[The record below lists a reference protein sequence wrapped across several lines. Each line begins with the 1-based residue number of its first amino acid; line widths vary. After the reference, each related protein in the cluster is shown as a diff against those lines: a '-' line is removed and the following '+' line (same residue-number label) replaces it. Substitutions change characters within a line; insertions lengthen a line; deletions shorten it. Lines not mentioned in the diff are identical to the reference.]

1 MVKSMSILR
10 FLLSKLLEICW
21 FFFIFEKE
29 YKNKMRSLNKL
40 AFIIIILFCHTVRA
54 QMSGV
59 YTIGGSTGSTNF
71 TSWAN
76 FATAFNN
83 NGVSGKTDV
92 YVMSDLSESNIVA
105 LNVPT
110 ANPTTSS
117 NTLTIHGNG
126 YSIIG
131 NGTTNY
137 YEIMTLNGVDWL
149 NIKGLKFKNTRSFN
163 SGICLRITNESTDLI
178 IDSCVFEF
186 SALTNS
192 QLPVGAYIAA
202 TPTNTSLTT
211 VSTTTP
217 SALRM
222 TIRNCRF
229 QTTGTGTPGPKYGI
243 ITTQLAGSNAN
254 AKPTEVSIVNNIFTN
269 FYSQAIY
276 SLNAMDDVYSGNNIS
291 RNDATSATI
300 LDTMVYVISVNSSYI
315 GKKQFEIKNNY
326 IHDLPYPG
334 YSTGSSNV
342 TNTLYGIYVNGSNV
356 YVSGKSTA
364 YHRFIVSNNLM
375 QRCNTKNYFAGINLL
390 STPYTRILKNKLFD
404 NSVQNGNKLI
414 YVTGAANSYVNE
426 NELRRN
432 TLSTNTAGH
441 CVGIYVLSVTDTL
454 MVNKNIIDSN
464 NSACKVHM
472 LNVTLCP
479 RVYMFGNIVTSNS
492 MVNNGAEF
500 ISIINSRI
508 NYIRFCSNIVS
519 NNQGGNNHFSLYFL
533 DNVAGTFDHVYQQNT
548 ILYAAKNNVTKHWSW
563 YLNTNH
569 SATLNG
575 NITVN
580 TGISTNY
587 LLETTAAT
595 AKVVMNGNLYYS
607 TLTGYSWKLV
617 ANTYS
622 TISTWQT
629 AVSSV
634 REITADPRFFSQ
646 LKNEYYPQI
655 AQAQN
660 SVATLSDF
668 PEDAFGRK
676 RANPNSDFGALESN
690 SDVQL
695 KSVTYKSPYS
705 ICYNTNLTFSAK
717 VKSLHSDT
725 IKNLKIAYS
734 INNKKYISVDKSFII
749 NPLDTTSCVFDTKGI
764 TWYNGKNNLKI
775 YIQVPNDSLYN
786 DTISL
791 SITCNK
797 APGSILK
804 KLSSNQLNSPYYY
817 SVNIPD
823 VTILNL
829 PWGFSIP
836 APSGYYN
843 SDFGIA
849 GKWIASATAKTKG
862 GKTISFAT
870 LTAPNGSINAE
881 WKLNV
886 SDTLYQDSTFILDL
900 VISDL
905 VNGCDTAYHK
915 EVYIWP
921 VPVQKVNIPHVICQ
935 QDIVVFNHVTTSKYG
950 LNTYKWSFGTGPRD
964 TSILNIPQKRYDT
977 SGIIA
982 VSRLLTNDNYKF
994 KFMWYDTIVVNAK
1007 PQINLSNTP
1016 ACEGASFYVINKT
1029 LPSTS
1034 KMDYDFGS
1042 GIVNIQDS
1050 QFLYMY
1056 PSVGVKTFKFYANNK
1071 GCKNEVTQTIN
1082 VNYMPI
1088 SSFVVDGDFCEG
1100 NLLNFTNYSSI
1111 TNATTLL
1118 YNWKLDSLVG
1128 SNATNATNKYPQNG
1142 IKTVSL
1148 IAKSTTGCA
1157 DTSVQ
1162 IIEVLSNPV
1171 ANFTYSDLCNLSETK
1186 FTSTSSKISGIGEV
1200 YNWNLDKG
1208 VKATGK
1214 DVNYTWSQ
1222 IGYRTISLKV
1232 TLANGCRDSISK
1244 LIEVLPLPIPKMKFK
1259 DSMCATDSV
1268 RFTNLSTNSANN
1280 PMTYQWVFQNGD
1292 STSIANPAYLFKQ
1305 YGNTVN
1311 SYKVKLK
1318 VSVLYG
1324 CKNET
1329 EQTITIK
1336 GAPSTSDFIAKPDYF
1351 AYYRGIA
1358 LNPIDYNG
1366 VEGGVNGVKY
1376 KWFLQGKDTQNTSG
1390 VNAKIIYQVPIDAS
1404 YWAHMWATQTGTGCV
1419 SYTAKIA
1426 IINRVSVNNID
1437 NDQFKI
1443 YPNPAQNNLRFKTK
1457 NLNNGQLSI
1466 LLFNALGQEVL
1477 NNRFDLT
1484 NDANE
1489 FELSILDIS
1498 EGIYD
1503 LQIMN
1508 DGKIYTKKI
1517 SIVK

>member
-1 MVKSMSILR
+1 M
-10 FLLSKLLEICW
+10 
-21 FFFIFEKE
+21 
-29 YKNKMRSLNKL
+29 KNAKKFAL
-40 AFIIIILFCHTVRA
+40 IIIILYCRGLFG

-59 YTIGGSTGSTNF
+59 YTIGGSTGPTNF

-110 ANPTTSS
+110 ANPTTST
-117 NTLTIHGNG
+117 NTLTIRGNG
-126 YSIIG
+126 YSLVG
-131 NGTTNY
+131 NGTSNS
-137 YEIMTLNGVDWL
+137 YEIMTLNGVDWV
-149 NIKGLKFKNTRSFN
+149 NIKGLKFKNTRSVN
-163 SGICLRITNESTDLI
+163 SGICLHITNESTDLL
-178 IDSCVFEF
+178 IDSCEFEF
-186 SALTNS
+186 SALSNS
-192 QLPVGAYIAA
+192 QLPTGAYIAA
-202 TPTNTSLTT
+202 TPSNTILTT

-217 SALRM
+217 SALRLVVS
-222 TIRNCRF
+222 NCKF
-229 QTTGTGTPGPKYGI
+229 QTSGTGTPGPKYGI
-243 ITTQLAGSNAN
+243 IATQLAASYAN
-254 AKPTEVSIVNNIFTN
+254 SKPTEVSIINNTFSNFTS
-269 FYSQAIY
+269 YAIY
-276 SLNAMDDVYSGNNIS
+276 SINAMDDNYSGNDIS
-291 RNDATSATI
+291 RSNASSATI
-300 LDTMVYVISVNSSYI
+300 GDTLIIGIYLKNSFI
-315 GKKQFEIKNNY
+315 GKKPMVISGNN
-326 IHDLPYPG
+326 IHDLPYSG
-334 YSTGSSNV
+334 YQYGNANGMNV
-342 TNTLYGIYVNGSNV
+342 CYGIYSEASNTN
-356 YVSGKSTA
+356 TA
-364 YHRFIVSNNLM
+364 KASSLHRIFFSKNVFT
-375 QRCNTKNYFAGINLL
+375 RCISKNYISAITVLT
-390 STPYTRILKNKLFD
+390 TPYTRLLNNKITDIKVQQGLIKLF
-404 NSVQNGNKLI
+404 
-414 YVTGAANSYVNE
+414 YVYGAANSYING
-426 NELRRN
+426 NLFKRN
-432 TLSTNTAGH
+432 FLTTNTAVH
-441 CVGIYVLSVTDTL
+441 FLEIYALSVTDTIK
-454 MVNKNIIDSN
+454 VQNNICDSN
-464 NSACKVHM
+464 ITVCKHHSI
-472 LNVTLCP
+472 NVTLCP
-479 RVYMFGNIVTSNS
+479 RAYISGNIIINNVMT
-492 MVNNGAEF
+492 NNGAEYIGI
-500 ISIINSRI
+500 ISSRI
-508 NYIRFCSNIVS
+508 NFLRFCSNIIA
-519 NNQGGNNHFSLYFL
+519 NNEGGNNHFSLYFL
-533 DNVAGTFDHVYQQNT
+533 DNAAGTFDHVYQQNT

-569 SATLNG
+569 SATLIG

-580 TGISTNY
+580 TGSSSNY
-587 LLETTAAT
+587 LVEAT
-595 AKVVMNGNLYYS
+595 ASTAKYVGNGNIFYS
-607 TLTGYSWKLV
+607 TLMGYNWKLV
-617 ANTYS
+617 TS
-622 TISTWQT
+622 TFTTIASWQT
-629 AVSSV
+629 AVSSTQELV
-634 REITADPRFFSQ
+634 LDPKFSNAA
-646 LKNEYYPQI
+646 KNELYPQI
-655 AQAQN
+655 SQAQN
-660 SVATLSDF
+660 KVTTLTDF
-668 PEDAFGRK
+668 PADAYGRL
-676 RANPNSDFGALESN
+676 RANPKSDFGALESY
-690 SDVQL
+690 SDIQL
-695 KSVTYKSPYS
+695 KTVYYKAPYS
-705 ICYNTNLTFSAK
+705 VCYNTVLSFKAK
-717 VKSLHSDT
+717 VKSLYNDT
-725 IKNLKIAYS
+725 IKNLKIAFS
-734 INNKKYISVDKSFII
+734 VNNKKFIFMDKSFTI
-749 NPLDTTSCVFDTKGI
+749 NPLDTTLCAFDSKGVN
-764 TWYNGKNNLKI
+764 WYNGKNNLKI
-775 YIQVPNDSLYN
+775 YIQIPNDSLYN
-786 DTISL
+786 DTISMV
-791 SITCNK
+791 ITCNK
-797 APGSILK
+797 SPGSNLK
-804 KLSSNQLNSPYYY
+804 KLTSNQLNSPYYY

-836 APSGYYN
+836 APSGYFN
-843 SDFGIA
+843 SDYGIS

-862 GKTISFAT
+862 GKTISFAS
-870 LTAPNGSINAE
+870 LTVPNGSVNAE
-881 WKLNV
+881 WKLV
-886 SDTLYQDSTFILDL
+886 VTDTLYQDSTFILDM

-921 VPVQKVNIPHVICQ
+921 VPVQKVNIPLVICQ

-950 LNTYKWSFGTGPRD
+950 LNSYKWSFGTGPRD

-1029 LPSTS
+1029 LPSNS

-1128 SNATNATNKYPQNG
+1128 SNATNATYKYPQNG

-1186 FTSTSSKISGIGEV
+1186 FTSTSSKISGTGEV

-1208 VKATGK
+1208 VNATGK

-1437 NDQFKI
+1437 NDQFEI
-1443 YPNPAQNNLRFKTK
+1443 YPIPAQNNLRFKIK
-1457 NLNNGQLSI
+1457 NLYNGQLNI

-1477 NNRFDLT
+1477 NNRFDLIT
-1484 NDANE
+1484 DTNE
-1489 FELSILDIS
+1489 FELSISDIS
-1498 EGIYD
+1498 VGIYD

-1508 DGKIYTKKI
+1508 NGKIYTKKI
-1517 SIVK
+1517 SIVKQ